1 MIFALKPYFC
11 VSNCAWMI
19 AALHFANSSFGAS
32 YHPCSPSVSV
42 WALKSNI
49 VEKWPVS
56 PINSGNSSGF
66 MLNTSPTVKASY
78 FSKVDF
84 FRSSNSSPTPST
96 LSTIFQQLARPSF
109 PSGAKSGKFRSF
121 LMFMI
126 ASIRK
131 PERPFS
137 SHQLIILY
145 SSCRNF
151 GFSQFRSGCSFAN
164 MWK

>member
-1 MIFALKPYFC
+1 
-11 VSNCAWMI
+11 
-19 AALHFANSSFGAS
+19 
-32 YHPCSPSVSV
+32 
-42 WALKSNI
+42 
-49 VEKWPVS
+49 
-56 PINSGNSSGF
+56 

-151 GFSQFRSGCSFAN
+151 GFSQFRSGCSFICPFPVPFPN
-164 MWK
+164 SFLQNRNGNCSVDCRFFPCGNKNNPQTLHLDQQVLSETTHVYRSND